1 MWKGRARVSWPAA
14 SMRQRLGFEALPGIV
29 IDRSVVIGATLPPRA
44 GFGLDKAGV
53 DRPTVCLLDTA
64 FDVDKEGFLVVK
76 DLA

>member
-1 MWKGRARVSWPAA
+1 
-14 SMRQRLGFEALPGIV
+14 
-29 IDRSVVIGATLPPRA
+29 VIGATLPPRA

-76 DLA
+76 ELA